1 MTRPL
6 LIPVLLLAALPACTR
21 LSEIGQA
28 PALSTIADPAEQ
40 VEARTISMP
49 MPPPVMVGREPS
61 SLWRTGAKSFFRDQ
75 RAKTIGDILTVL
87 IDIEDRA
94 QLQNQTQR
102 RRANTE
108 NASLPS
114 FFGFE
119 QQLGKIL
126 PDEVDP
132 ENLVELGSDS
142 SSAGTGSVN
151 RTERIL
157 LKVAAVVTQVL
168 PNGNLV
174 IAGRQE
180 VRVNYELR
188 ELRIAG
194 VIRPEDISNMN
205 AIDYDK
211 IAEARISYGGRG
223 QITDVQQPR
232 YGQQVLDVILPW

>member
-6 LIPVLLLAALPACTR
+6 LIPVLLLAALPACSR

-102 RRANTE
+102 RRENTE

-168 PNGNLV
+168 PNGNMV

>member
-1 MTRPL
+1 MMRPL
-6 LIPVLLLAALPACTR
+6 LIPVLLLASLPACTR

-40 VEARTISMP
+40 MEARTISMP
-49 MPPPVMVGREPS
+49 MPPPVMMGREPS

-94 QLQNQTQR
+94 QMQNQTQR
-102 RRANTE
+102 RRENTE
-108 NASLPS
+108 NAALPS

-119 QQLGKIL
+119 QKLDAIL
-126 PDEVDP
+126 PNEVDP

-142 SSAGTGSVN
+142 SSAGSGSVN

-157 LKVAAVVTQVL
+157 LRVAAVVTQVL

-180 VRVNYELR
+180 VRVNFELR

-211 IAEARISYGGRG
+211 IAEARIAYGGRG